1 MKLLSAL
8 MLFSVAMLGTAC
20 TPAPAP
26 MTDAQRT
33 AIVDGVRAAHEA
45 LWASFPRLNVDSTMA
60 FYVADDRVTVAE
72 LGMIYPSR
80 DSVVKAIRA
89 AWAGF
94 RSISATPAEPRIM
107 VLGPNAAVLTTTYV
121 GSFTDTAGMTGEVR
135 GAWSA
140 VYHRSPDGWK
150 VVQTHESMPVP
161 APSRAGARR
170 R

>member
-1 MKLLSAL
+1 VRRFSRLIIAGAVVLASA
-8 MLFSVAMLGTAC
+8 C
-20 TPAPAP
+20 RPAPK
-26 MTDAQRT
+26 TLTEAQRT
-33 AIVDGVRAAHEA
+33 AIADTVRAEHEA

-60 FYVADDRVTVAE
+60 FYVSDDRLTVAE

-80 DSVVKAIRA
+80 DSVVRSIRA

-94 RSISATPAEPRIM
+94 SSISATPAVPRIM
-107 VLGPNAAVLTTTYV
+107 VLGPDAAVLTTTYV

-140 VYHRSPDGWK
+140 VYHRTPDGWK

-161 APSRAGARR
+161 VPPRAGARR